1 MYDVYCDYYSYC
13 TEGPTVAKTVIYE
26 WTGAKIPYQRLS
38 YILLLLVYRL
48 YYYYHCYDML
58 QYIRHNRCLGY
69 KLLFAKIILSHQ
81 RYSVVSVVSAV
92 SPQCLCRLHKHTQT
106 RSAPLIAFGRISL
119 ASNIYVCVFIVFV
132 VSLHEPQKLIP
143 KL

>member
-1 MYDVYCDYYSYC
+1 MFGLQVVVRENYPL
-13 TEGPTVAKTVIYE
+13 TPTI
-26 WTGAKIPYQRLS
+26 QR
-38 YILLLLVYRL
+38 R
-48 YYYYHCYDML
+48 
-58 QYIRHNRCLGY
+58 
-69 KLLFAKIILSHQ
+69 
-81 RYSVVSVVSAV
+81 
-92 SPQCLCRLHKHTQT
+92 LCRLRRLATMPMPASQAHTDMNA